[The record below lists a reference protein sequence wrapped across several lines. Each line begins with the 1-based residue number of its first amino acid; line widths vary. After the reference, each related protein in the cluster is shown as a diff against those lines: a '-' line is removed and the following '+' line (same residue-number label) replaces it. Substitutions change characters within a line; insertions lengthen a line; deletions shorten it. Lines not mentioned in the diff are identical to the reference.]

1 MPDMHFTVTQLAAGD
16 RVYHFL
22 GKRERHIDSN
32 LFVLPRV
39 THPDMQ
45 ITFGRGPHHHLS
57 AKNNNQ
63 KRQSSLDHSHAESH
77 PELSKSVTSAEA
89 PSNPLDG
96 VTRRGGKKFR

>member
-1 MPDMHFTVTQLAAGD
+1 MHFTVTQLAAGD
-16 RVYHFL
+16 RGYHFL
-22 GKRERHIDSN
+22 GKRERHIDAN

-45 ITFGRGPHHHLS
+45 ITVGRGPHHHRS
-57 AKNNNQ
+57 GKKHNQ
-63 KRQSSLDHSHAESH
+63 KRQSSLDDSHADSP
-77 PELSKSVTSAEA
+77 PELSKSVPSAEA